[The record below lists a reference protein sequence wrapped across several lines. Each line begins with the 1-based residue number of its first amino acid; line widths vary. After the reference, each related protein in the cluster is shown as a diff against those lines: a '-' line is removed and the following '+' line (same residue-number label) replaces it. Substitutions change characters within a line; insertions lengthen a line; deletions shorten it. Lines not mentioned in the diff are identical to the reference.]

1 MKTLRAFSF
10 VSLLSAGFV
19 LSLPAHAVTYSDLLK
34 NVLANQ
40 PEQATL
46 QGYYALESSASES
59 KNSWF
64 SGNANLI
71 IAHEND
77 SLTGDLDKQKWQIGA
92 EVPLWLPGQ
101 RQSQKNLA
109 VGFGELNTNQ
119 ASVLKLQASGLLRD
133 LVWQYRQAQVKT
145 EIAQQSVE
153 QAQKLQKLITVLVNV
168 GEKPKID
175 ALLADKALLAAQS
188 KLLMVEN
195 EFTTAQNRYQY
206 WTKTNDLPKPL
217 AEKLVDFNLNN
228 HPALNQLNAQLTVL
242 NAEYQNLKAT
252 QKDNPVFSFGGF
264 QEDDQGMSPN
274 TSLYAQISYPIG
286 SNPTKKV
293 ETAKHKTTVLQKEAE
308 IKRFELE
315 LKNQLFAA
323 EQKVSVSK
331 QQLILI
337 DKEMQL
343 AAQTLKMATQAY
355 KAGESNI
362 QTLVNAQ
369 QQFLD
374 SKLQQALTQI
384 ELTSAIAHRNQIA
397 GVSL

>member
-10 VSLLSAGFV
+10 VSLLSVGLV
-19 LSLPAHAVTYSDLLK
+19 LSLPAHALTYSDLLK
-34 NVLANQ
+34 NILANQ

-46 QGYYALESSASES
+46 EGYDALEESASES
-59 KNSWF
+59 QNSWF
-64 SGNANLI
+64 SGNTNLI

-77 SLTGDLDKQKWQIGA
+77 SLTGDLNKQKWQIGA

-109 VGFGELNTNQ
+109 VGFGELNINQ
-119 ASVLKLQASGLLRD
+119 ASLLKLQASALLRE
-133 LVWQYRQAQVKT
+133 LVWQYRQGQVKA
-145 EIAQQSVE
+145 EIAKQSVK
-153 QAQKLQKLITVLVNV
+153 QAQKLQNLIRVFVNV

-195 EFTTAQNRYQY
+195 EFTTAQNRYQF
-206 WTKTNDLPKPL
+206 WTKMNDLPKPL
-217 AEKLVDFNLNN
+217 AERLVEFDLEN
-228 HPALNQLNAQLTVL
+228 HPAVKQLNAQLTVL
-242 NAEYQNLKAT
+242 IAEYQNLKAT

-293 ETAKHKTTVLQKEAE
+293 ETVKHKTAVLQKEAE

-315 LKNQLFAA
+315 LNNQLFAA

-331 QQLILI
+331 QQLSLV
-337 DKEMQL
+337 DKETKL
-343 AAQTLKMATQAY
+343 AAQTLKLATQAY

-384 ELTSAIAHRNQIA
+384 ELTTAIAHRNQIA

>member
-10 VSLLSAGFV
+10 VSLFSAGFV
-19 LSLPAHAVTYSDLLK
+19 LSLPAHAATYSDLLK

-46 QGYYALESSASES
+46 QGYDVLESSASES

-64 SGNANLI
+64 SGNTNLI

-109 VGFGELNTNQ
+109 VGFGELNTSQ
-119 ASVLKLQASGLLRD
+119 ASVLKLQASALLRD
-133 LVWQYRQAQVKT
+133 LVWQYRQAQVKA

-153 QAQKLQKLITVLVNV
+153 QAQKLKKLITILVNV

-188 KLLMVEN
+188 NLLMVEN
-195 EFTTAQNRYQY
+195 EFTTSQNRYQY

-217 AEKLVDFNLNN
+217 AEKLVDFDLNN

-242 NAEYQNLKAT
+242 NAEYQSLKAT
-252 QKDNPVFSFGGF
+252 QKDNPVLSFGGF

-331 QQLILI
+331 QQLNLI

-343 AAQTLKMATQAY
+343 AAQTLKLATQAY

>member
-1 MKTLRAFSF
+1 MKTLRALSF

-19 LSLPAHAVTYSDLLK
+19 LSLPAHAATYSDLLK

-46 QGYYALESSASES
+46 QGYDALESSASES

-64 SGNANLI
+64 SGNTNLI
-71 IAHEND
+71 ISHEND

-119 ASVLKLQASGLLRD
+119 ASVLKLQASALLRD

-153 QAQKLQKLITVLVNV
+153 QAQKLQKLINVLVSV

-188 KLLMVEN
+188 NLLMVEN

-217 AEKLVDFNLNN
+217 AEKLVKFDLDN

-274 TSLYAQISYPIG
+274 TSLYAQISYPMG
-286 SNPTKKV
+286 TNPTKKV
-293 ETAKHKTTVLQKEAE
+293 GMAKHKTTVLQKEAE

-315 LKNQLFAA
+315 LKNKLFAA
-323 EQKVSVSK
+323 EQKVIVSK
-331 QQLILI
+331 QQLNLI

-343 AAQTLKMATQAY
+343 AAQTLKLATQAY

-384 ELTSAIAHRNQIA
+384 ELTTAIAHRNQIA

>member
-19 LSLPAHAVTYSDLLK
+19 LSVPAHAATYSDLLK

-46 QGYYALESSASES
+46 QGYDALESSASDS

-64 SGNANLI
+64 SGNPNLI
-71 IAHEND
+71 VAHEND
-77 SLTGDLDKQKWQIGA
+77 SLTGDLNKQKWQIGA

-119 ASVLKLQASGLLRD
+119 ASVLELQASALLRN

-188 KLLMVEN
+188 NLLMVEN

-217 AEKLVDFNLNN
+217 AENLVDFNLNN

-331 QQLILI
+331 QQLNLI

-343 AAQTLKMATQAY
+343 AAQTLKLATQAY